1 MTTIMISKTASSI
14 TTQLK
19 TRAFTFG
26 LAAALCLFAGASMS
40 CSTTAGFGNDVE
52 RLGNNIENAAS

>member
-1 MTTIMISKTASSI
+1 MTTIMISKTASSLSKQI
-14 TTQLK
+14 RA
-19 TRAFTFG
+19 RAFTFG

-52 RLGNNIENAAS
+52 TLGNNIERAAS